1 MSDETQGKPLNW
13 TPDGH
18 QAESSQGET
27 NPKTP
32 EFVTKP
38 EIQAMLTEVEQRIA
52 REAQSLM
59 DKKLSKSEKKAQER
73 IAALMTAVKNGDVEM
88 SPEQLAAAKQRI
100 AVESITADEPAS
112 AAPQTEPQPAQVT
125 QQSQQSDWQ
134 TAAYIAE
141 CLAAGLSEDN
151 IVVQDDPEAE
161 MIDSKA
167 KTPREYFESVAKA
180 AAAKAARLENR
191 EKEGAGARLPG
202 AGLTARGQASAE
214 SLTEQYKQEML
225 ANRGKGYSVGAAIK
239 EKYRKMGVSVDEVP
253 LTR

>member
-1 MSDETQGKPLNW
+1 MSDETQDKPLNW

-27 NPKTP
+27 SPKAP
-32 EFVTKP
+32 EYVTKP

-100 AVESITADEPAS
+100 AVEAITADEPAP
-112 AAPQTEPQPAQVT
+112 AEPKIEPQPAQVT
-125 QQSQQSDWQ
+125 QQSQQSDPFQ
-134 TAAYIAE
+134 AAYIAE
-141 CLAAGLSEDN
+141 CLAAGLSKDD
-151 IVVQDDPEAE
+151 IIVQDDPEAE
-161 MIDSKA
+161 LIDQKA
-167 KTPREYFESVAKA
+167 KTLREYLESVAKA
-180 AAAKAARLENR
+180 AEAKVARLEKR
-191 EKEGAGARLPG
+191 DKEGAGARLPG

-225 ANRGKGYSVGAAIK
+225 ANRGNGYSVGATIK
-239 EKYRKMGVSVDEVP
+239 EKYRKMGVNVDEVS